1 MIRPHSKGNI
11 GCTRIACVYRESLD
25 NYVKQC
31 KHDDYTQYLWIEIN
45 LGKENLYIAA
55 CYITNKELNYYS
67 RFGLEGDKLM
77 STVSDK
83 LHKVLITGDF
93 NARVGKYKNMEI
105 SEGSIVDPCLLR
117 GKGLYCDE
125 LWKNFL
131 YICFNCTH
139 LIVLNGI
146 IFSFNKCTQIFT
158 GLKPRKCSRL
168 CIYGS
173 M

>member
-67 RFGLEGDKLM
+67 RFGLERDDPFIDLCQDILVFEKLG
-77 STVSDK
+77 
-83 LHKVLITGDF
+83 KVLIMGDF
-93 NARVGKYKNMEI
+93 TSLKILKY
-105 SEGSIVDPCLLR
+105 
-117 GKGLYCDE
+117 
-125 LWKNFL
+125 
-131 YICFNCTH
+131 
-139 LIVLNGI
+139 
-146 IFSFNKCTQIFT
+146 
-158 GLKPRKCSRL
+158 
-168 CIYGS
+168 
-173 M
+173 